1 MIKRR
6 MSQDFHSQPALYFDY
21 LLNQLKTR
29 YARNVSDW
37 AQCRSS
43 DQSRFLAC
51 STSWI
56 SEDAKLNC
64 ELVYR
69 DENDQQMSPSKR
81 FNLGQTYYNTRMD
94 TLEQRLLQAGV
105 RLGTVINKIVQLT
118 ANDKESDKPCLGT
131 MLLMIVFFSQ
141 SIFILALLYYSFFTV
156 KNNNDNGI
164 ISDHGEE
171 RIPDQRLIVLFYF
184 IFFE

>member
-1 MIKRR
+1 MIEHRIT
-6 MSQDFHSQPALYFDY
+6 QDFHSQPTLYFDY

-29 YARNVSDW
+29 YAQNVSDW

-118 ANDKESDKPCLGT
+118 VKDKESDKPCLGA
-131 MLLMIVFFSQ
+131 MLLMLVLFGQ
-141 SIFILALLYYSFFTV
+141 SILVLALLYYSFLRRKPTTITELPV
-156 KNNNDNGI
+156 ITDKK
-164 ISDHGEE
+164 
-171 RIPDQRLIVLFYF
+171 
-184 IFFE
+184 